1 MLPCLWCGKGM
12 SFNRGCSQ
20 LSQGC
25 KRLLLYFLFR
35 RKKNPDTFLMEIC
48 SWIEKMCF
56 WLVFAF
62 SQDSRF
68 ILSVRRSKRNEELSG
83 ILFLQCVL
91 RDSKHLLF
99 FFFKKRQEPILQIY
113 MLLEMEGTLENIKS
127 FSKGISFAFWVGQYF
142 IVRCICVRDIQ
153 YCWPLIENAKSIP
166 QLLL

>member
-99 FFFKKRQEPILQIY
+99 FFFQEEIGANSSNLY
-113 MLLEMEGTLENIKS
+113 
-127 FSKGISFAFWVGQYF
+127 A
-142 IVRCICVRDIQ
+142 VRDGRNFRKHQELFKGNFICILGRIVFHSEM
-153 YCWPLIENAKSIP
+153 YLC
-166 QLLL
+166 

>member
-99 FFFKKRQEPILQIY
+99 FFSRRDRSQFFKFICCQRWKELQKTSRAFQREFH
-113 MLLEMEGTLENIKS
+113 LHFGQDS
-127 FSKGISFAFWVGQYF
+127 ISQ
-142 IVRCICVRDIQ
+142 
-153 YCWPLIENAKSIP
+153 
-166 QLLL
+166 